1 VKLAK
6 KTDKEI
12 NDILIQSFYG
22 LIRISS
28 AINYICKYMF
38 ATLEK
43 ENHQKF
49 KEECK
54 NHFEKDVAYH
64 YLDIFSPDTRL
75 RKDFKFDEVGYSTIP
90 TDWENHFI
98 TLADYNREL
107 ETLNVDK
114 IVPRILSHEEAKKL
128 RESNPYKF
136 SELRAWLKLDTWKQN
151 DGLLLITGIE
161 PQGADVN
168 WEGYKNY
175 MGVHIEGTQ
184 LINACLLDDAED
196 YYDLP
201 HNMGEDEAKNKWNY
215 GEDLIEE
222 LAERNKTIQKYS
234 KILNDIKIIW
244 DASNFKDERYS
255 PKHYIEWAVSK
266 NIDLPWLDW
275 AIENKLTEQVINSDI
290 EELGDNE
297 KKNLLLTIGAL
308 TDMYANEKGTAFK
321 SGDKPNISRVTEKL
335 LKHLNSD
342 IYGLG
347 KSALNKRISDGIKL
361 LQKAKKDS

>member
-1 VKLAK
+1 M
-6 KTDKEI
+6 DKV
-12 NDILIQSFYG
+12 FFG
-22 LIRISS
+22 MIRISS
-28 AINYICKYMF
+28 AIDNICEHVLP
-38 ATLEK
+38 TLEK
-43 ENHQKF
+43 ENYQTF

-54 NHFEKDVAYH
+54 RHFKERLYIDVKIY
-64 YLDIFSPDTRL
+64 SPETRL
-75 RKDFKFDEVGYSTIP
+75 KKELEFDDRANLIIP
-90 TDWENHFI
+90 EDWENHYMTI
-98 TLADYNREL
+98 ENYNFEL
-107 ETLNVDK
+107 KSLHVDK
-114 IVPRILSHEEAKKL
+114 IVPEILPPEEERLLGESDPYACSKLGAWLKHDTWKPYDGLLIILGIEPTGSDVNWDGYKNIMDIHIDSVKIINAEFFDDVYDEYLLPHDIDEEEAKKEWGFTEQTIECL
-128 RESNPYKF
+128 ALKNEKIRAYSN
-136 SELRAWLKLDTWKQN
+136 R
-151 DGLLLITGIE
+151 
-161 PQGADVN
+161 
-168 WEGYKNY
+168 
-175 MGVHIEGTQ
+175 
-184 LINACLLDDAED
+184 
-196 YYDLP
+196 
-201 HNMGEDEAKNKWNY
+201 
-215 GEDLIEE
+215 
-222 LAERNKTIQKYS
+222 LAEVKS
-234 KILNDIKIIW
+234 LW

-308 TDMYANEKGTAFK
+308 TDMYANEKGAAFK